1 MNTDIPRH
9 YSAFRGELDKMYGF
23 KKGFRFLDLTLGD
36 GGHTEE
42 ALDADCVV
50 VSFDV
55 DSQSISR
62 ATEYLSHKY
71 KPLLIDDIS
80 TIEKNFSSDN
90 QWIIVHSNFVNAKE
104 VVEKLNL
111 SLFDGI
117 LVDLGPSQYQV
128 LSEDRG
134 FSFNSGSPLDMRID
148 TNLAVTAKDLL
159 AVLNEGELR
168 ELFDLADESYSR
180 VIAREIVRERL
191 KSPITTG
198 KELATLVSRIKH
210 TGKGKIHPAT
220 QTFMALRMAVN
231 LERENIQSIINQSPD
246 LLSAG
251 GKIGIISFHSGE
263 DLIVKSMFKKL
274 AEQNILSV
282 ITKKPIS
289 PTRQELLESTRTRS
303 AKIRIAQK
311 HI

>member
-1 MNTDIPRH
+1 MNNDIARH
-9 YSAFRGELDKMYGF
+9 YSAFRGELSSLFGF
-23 KKGFRFLDLTLGD
+23 KDGFRFLDLTLGD

-42 ALDADCVV
+42 ALDAGCTV

-62 ATEYLSHKY
+62 ATKY
-71 KPLLIDDIS
+71 MSDKYAPVLVEDITNPQQNL
-80 TIEKNFSSDN
+80 TINPK
-90 QWIIVHSNFVNAKE
+90 WLVVHSNFINAKE
-104 VVEKLNL
+104 TVEKLNL
-111 SLFDGI
+111 KSFDGI

-134 FSFNSGSPLDMRID
+134 FSFNSNSSLDMRID
-148 TNLAVTAKDLL
+148 TSLAVTAKDLL
-159 AVLNEGELR
+159 VVLNEGELR
-168 ELFDLADESYSR
+168 ELLDIADEPYSR
-180 VIAREIVRERL
+180 VIARAIVKERQI
-191 KSPITTG
+191 SPISTG
-198 KELATLVSRIKH
+198 KQLADIVTRIKH
-210 TGKGKIHPAT
+210 TGKGKTHPAT

-231 LERENIQSIINQSPD
+231 LERENIHSIINQSPE
-246 LLSAG
+246 LLSEA

-274 AEQNILSV
+274 EEENRLSV

-289 PTRQELLESTRTRS
+289 PSKQELSESNRTRS